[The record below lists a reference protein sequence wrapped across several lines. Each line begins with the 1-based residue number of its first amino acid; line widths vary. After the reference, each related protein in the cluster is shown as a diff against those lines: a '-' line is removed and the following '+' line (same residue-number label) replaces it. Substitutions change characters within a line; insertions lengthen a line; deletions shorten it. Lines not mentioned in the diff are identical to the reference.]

1 MKDGMAGKSG
11 ERSRSLSRKETRF
24 LKIKIF
30 LKDGKFSRKVF
41 CYVCIHTKTLSQFSH
56 EARNLGDSIHWCFI
70 FISINLNVI

>member
-30 LKDGKFSRKVF
+30 LKDGKFSRKVC
-41 CYVCIHTKTLSQFSH
+41 CYACIHTKNTHSFLTKREILEIVYTGALSS
-56 EARNLGDSIHWCFI
+56 
-70 FISINLNVI
+70 